1 MKPGAVLINT
11 ARGTLVDEAALDAAL
26 RSGHLAAAGVDVLR
40 VEPMVEPPPMTQLEI
55 LIVTPHVAAST
66 AEGLRRMALD
76 SAGNV
81 VAADSDAALD
91 PVEPLTFEQAWA
103 QAEADEAKADATATL
118 GEPADMSISP
128 AKTPQPRHTI
138 DPDSTASFSI
148 LDVPAQGAQAPAPTH
163 RPDLAREEDA
173 GRRSPLGPILIA
185 FMAGVIACSVIGN
198 VWSHVEQQRK
208 DAAKVE
214 MSVEQSL
221 SRTRSVHV
229 SVEVK
234 DGATWDTAR
243 GDSQMLIHIVGRT
256 LKGQAID
263 EYQYVNSAGDGIE
276 LKPGDYELTVD
287 EPPVA
292 TDGTRYRASKR
303 MVPVSFN
310 SQAPDTVDSTPQG
323 GFDLYAI
330 AQ

>member
-1 MKPGAVLINT
+1 MAVGEHRFDPDFEWWYSEGEAPDESWDEPLT
-11 ARGTLVDEAALDAAL
+11 DEA
-26 RSGHLAAAGVDVLR
+26 SSNE
-40 VEPMVEPPPMTQLEI
+40 VET
-55 LIVTPHVAAST
+55 
-66 AEGLRRMALD
+66 G
-76 SAGNV
+76 
-81 VAADSDAALD
+81 SDAA
-91 PVEPLTFEQAWA
+91 EPLTFEQAWA

-185 FMAGVIACSVIGN
+185 FLAGVIACSAIGN
-198 VWSHVEQQRK
+198 VWGHVEQQRK

-256 LKGQAID
+256 LKGQTVD
-263 EYQYVNSAGDGIE
+263 EYQYINSDGDGIE

-292 TDGTRYRASKR
+292 TDGTRFRASKR

-310 SQAPDTVDSTPQG
+310 SQAPNRVDSTPQG
-323 GFDLYAI
+323 GFDLYVI
-330 AQ
+330 TQ

>member
-1 MKPGAVLINT
+1 MDIDNFEWWYSEGEAPDEEWDEPAPRDVT
-11 ARGTLVDEAALDAAL
+11 SDEAETGNDAA
-26 RSGHLAAAGVDVLR
+26 
-40 VEPMVEPPPMTQLEI
+40 
-55 LIVTPHVAAST
+55 
-66 AEGLRRMALD
+66 
-76 SAGNV
+76 
-81 VAADSDAALD
+81 
-91 PVEPLTFEQAWA
+91 EPLTFEQAWA

-163 RPDLAREEDA
+163 RPNLAREEDA

-185 FMAGVIACSVIGN
+185 FMAGVIACSAIGN

-256 LKGQAID
+256 LRGQAID

-292 TDGTRYRASKR
+292 TDGTRFRASKR

-310 SQAPDTVDSTPQG
+310 SQATDTVDSAPQG

>member
-1 MKPGAVLINT
+1 MDIDNFEWWYSEGEAP
-11 ARGTLVDEAALDAAL
+11 DEEWDEPAPRDVSSDEDETGNDAA
-26 RSGHLAAAGVDVLR
+26 A
-40 VEPMVEPPPMTQLEI
+40 EPDT
-55 LIVTPHVAAST
+55 AS
-66 AEGLRRMALD
+66 
-76 SAGNV
+76 
-81 VAADSDAALD
+81 D
-91 PVEPLTFEQAWA
+91 PAEPLTFEQAWA

-118 GEPADMSISP
+118 GEPVDMSISP

-148 LDVPAQGAQAPAPTH
+148 LDVPSQGAQAPAPTH

-185 FMAGVIACSVIGN
+185 FMAGVIACSAIGN

-243 GDSQMLIHIVGRT
+243 GDSQMPSISWDARSKGRRST
-256 LKGQAID
+256 SINTSIPL
-263 EYQYVNSAGDGIE
+263 V
-276 LKPGDYELTVD
+276 TVSNLSPATTSSPSMNRPS
-287 EPPVA
+287 PPTA
-292 TDGTRYRASKR
+292 RAS
-303 MVPVSFN
+303 
-310 SQAPDTVDSTPQG
+310 APQSAWFP
-323 GFDLYAI
+323 
-330 AQ
+330 

>member
-1 MKPGAVLINT
+1 MDIDNFEWWYSEGEAP
-11 ARGTLVDEAALDAAL
+11 DEEWDEPAPRDVSGDDTDAG
-26 RSGHLAAAGVDVLR
+26 S
-40 VEPMVEPPPMTQLEI
+40 
-55 LIVTPHVAAST
+55 
-66 AEGLRRMALD
+66 
-76 SAGNV
+76 
-81 VAADSDAALD
+81 DSDSGPA
-91 PVEPLTFEQAWA
+91 EPLTFEQAWA
-103 QAEADEAKADATATL
+103 QAEVDEAKADATATL

-128 AKTPQPRHTI
+128 AKTPQPRHNI
-138 DPDSTASFSI
+138 DPGSTASFSI
-148 LDVPAQGAQAPAPTH
+148 LDVPSQGAQAPAPTH
-163 RPDLAREEDA
+163 RPNLAREEGA

-185 FMAGVIACSVIGN
+185 FMAGVIACSAIGS
-198 VWSHVEQQRK
+198 VWSHVERQRE
-208 DAAKVE
+208 DAAKAE

-287 EPPVA
+287 EAPVA
-292 TDGTRYRASKR
+292 TDGTRFRASKR

-323 GFDLYAI
+323 GFDLYVD

>member
-1 MKPGAVLINT
+1 MDIDNFEWWYSEGEAP
-11 ARGTLVDEAALDAAL
+11 DEGWDEPTP
-26 RSGHLAAAGVDVLR
+26 RDVSSD
-40 VEPMVEPPPMTQLEI
+40 EDET
-55 LIVTPHVAAST
+55 
-66 AEGLRRMALD
+66 
-76 SAGNV
+76 GND

-91 PVEPLTFEQAWA
+91 SVEPLTFEQAWA

-148 LDVPAQGAQAPAPTH
+148 LDVPSQG
-163 RPDLAREEDA
+163 A

-221 SRTRSVHV
+221 GRTRSVHV

-256 LKGQAID
+256 LKGQTID

-292 TDGTRYRASKR
+292 TDGTRFRASKR
-303 MVPVSFN
+303 MVPVNFN
-310 SQAPDTVDSTPQG
+310 SQAPDTVDTTPQG
-323 GFDLYAI
+323 GFDLYVDT
-330 AQ
+330 Q

>member
-1 MKPGAVLINT
+1 MDIDNFEWWYSEGEASDEVWDEPLPSDELSAGA
-11 ARGTLVDEAALDAAL
+11 DADSNAD
-26 RSGHLAAAGVDVLR
+26 A
-40 VEPMVEPPPMTQLEI
+40 
-55 LIVTPHVAAST
+55 T
-66 AEGLRRMALD
+66 AE
-76 SAGNV
+76 S
-81 VAADSDAALD
+81 VAADRD
-91 PVEPLTFEQAWA
+91 PDSAEPLTFEQAWA

-138 DPDSTASFSI
+138 DPGSTASFSI

-185 FMAGVIACSVIGN
+185 FMAGVIACSAIGN
-198 VWSHVEQQRK
+198 VWSHVEQQRR

-256 LKGQAID
+256 LRGQAID
-263 EYQYVNSAGDGIE
+263 EYQYVNSAGDGVE

-292 TDGTRYRASKR
+292 TDGTRFRASKR

-330 AQ
+330 VQ

>member
-1 MKPGAVLINT
+1 MDIDNFEWWYSEGEAPDEEWDEPTPRDVSSDEDDAV
-11 ARGTLVDEAALDAAL
+11 
-26 RSGHLAAAGVDVLR
+26 S
-40 VEPMVEPPPMTQLEI
+40 
-55 LIVTPHVAAST
+55 
-66 AEGLRRMALD
+66 
-76 SAGNV
+76 
-81 VAADSDAALD
+81 DSDSD
-91 PVEPLTFEQAWA
+91 PAEPLTFEQAWA
-103 QAEADEAKADATATL
+103 QADADEAKADATATL

-148 LDVPAQGAQAPAPTH
+148 LDVPSQGAQAPAPTH
-163 RPDLAREEDA
+163 RPNLSREEDA

-185 FMAGVIACSVIGN
+185 FMAGVIACSAIGN
-198 VWSHVEQQRK
+198 VWGHVEQQRQ

-243 GDSQMLIHIVGRT
+243 GDSQMLVHIVGRT
-256 LKGQAID
+256 LKGQEID

-292 TDGTRYRASKR
+292 TDGTRFRASKR
-303 MVPVSFN
+303 MIPVSFN

>member
-1 MKPGAVLINT
+1 MDIDNFEWWYSEGEAP
-11 ARGTLVDEAALDAAL
+11 DEEWDEPAL
-26 RSGHLAAAGVDVLR
+26 RDVSSD
-40 VEPMVEPPPMTQLEI
+40 EDET
-55 LIVTPHVAAST
+55 
-66 AEGLRRMALD
+66 
-76 SAGNV
+76 GND

-148 LDVPAQGAQAPAPTH
+148 LDVPSQGAQAPAPTR
-163 RPDLAREEDA
+163 RPNLSREEDA
-173 GRRSPLGPILIA
+173 GRRSLLGPILIA

-214 MSVEQSL
+214 MSIEQSL
-221 SRTRSVHV
+221 GRTRSVHV

-256 LKGQAID
+256 LKGQTID

-292 TDGTRYRASKR
+292 TDGTRFRASKR

-310 SQAPDTVDSTPQG
+310 SQAPETVDTTPQG

>member
-1 MKPGAVLINT
+1 MDIDNFEWWYSEGEAP
-11 ARGTLVDEAALDAAL
+11 DEEWDEPAPRDVSGDEDETGNDA
-26 RSGHLAAAGVDVLR
+26 
-40 VEPMVEPPPMTQLEI
+40 
-55 LIVTPHVAAST
+55 
-66 AEGLRRMALD
+66 
-76 SAGNV
+76 
-81 VAADSDAALD
+81 
-91 PVEPLTFEQAWA
+91 VEPLTFERAWA

-138 DPDSTASFSI
+138 DPGSTASFSI

-185 FMAGVIACSVIGN
+185 FMAGVIACSAIGSI
-198 VWSHVEQQRK
+198 WGHVERQRQ

-243 GDSQMLIHIVGRT
+243 GDSQMLVHIVGRT
-256 LKGQAID
+256 LRGQAID
-263 EYQYVNSAGDGIE
+263 EYQYVNSEGDGIE

-310 SQAPDTVDSTPQG
+310 SQAPDTVDSAPQG

>member
-1 MKPGAVLINT
+1 MDIDNFEWWYSEGEVPDEEWDEPAPHDVSSDEDESGNDAVET
-11 ARGTLVDEAALDAAL
+11 DAAF
-26 RSGHLAAAGVDVLR
+26 
-40 VEPMVEPPPMTQLEI
+40 
-55 LIVTPHVAAST
+55 
-66 AEGLRRMALD
+66 D
-76 SAGNV
+76 SA
-81 VAADSDAALD
+81 
-91 PVEPLTFEQAWA
+91 EPLTFEQAWA

-138 DPDSTASFSI
+138 DPGSTASFSI
-148 LDVPAQGAQAPAPTH
+148 LDVPSQGAQAPAPTR
-163 RPDLAREEDA
+163 RPNLSREEDA

-214 MSVEQSL
+214 MSIEQSL
-221 SRTRSVHV
+221 GRTRSVHV

-243 GDSQMLIHIVGRT
+243 GDSQMLIHIVGHT
-256 LKGQAID
+256 LKGQTID

-276 LKPGDYELTVD
+276 LTVD

-292 TDGTRYRASKR
+292 TDGTRFRASKR
-303 MVPVSFN
+303 MVPASFN
-310 SQAPDTVDSTPQG
+310 SRAPDTVDTTSQG
-323 GFDLYAI
+323 GFDLYVDT
-330 AQ
+330 Q

>member
-1 MKPGAVLINT
+1 MDIDNFEWWYSEGEAPDEEWDEPLPSDASIN
-11 ARGTLVDEAALDAAL
+11 EAETGNDAA
-26 RSGHLAAAGVDVLR
+26 
-40 VEPMVEPPPMTQLEI
+40 
-55 LIVTPHVAAST
+55 
-66 AEGLRRMALD
+66 
-76 SAGNV
+76 
-81 VAADSDAALD
+81 
-91 PVEPLTFEQAWA
+91 EPLTFEQAWA

-138 DPDSTASFSI
+138 DPGSTASFSI

-163 RPDLAREEDA
+163 CPNLAREEDA

-185 FMAGVIACSVIGN
+185 FMVGVIACSAIGS
-198 VWSHVEQQRK
+198 VWSHVEQQRE

-243 GDSQMLIHIVGRT
+243 GDSQMLIRIVGRT
-256 LKGQAID
+256 LKGQAVD
-263 EYQYVNSAGDGIE
+263 EYQYVNSTGDGIE

-292 TDGTRYRASKR
+292 TDGTRFRASRR

-323 GFDLYAI
+323 GFDLYVDT
-330 AQ
+330 Q

>member
-1 MKPGAVLINT
+1 MDIDNFEWWYSEGEAP
-11 ARGTLVDEAALDAAL
+11 DEGWDEPAP
-26 RSGHLAAAGVDVLR
+26 RDVSSD
-40 VEPMVEPPPMTQLEI
+40 EDET
-55 LIVTPHVAAST
+55 
-66 AEGLRRMALD
+66 
-76 SAGNV
+76 GNA
-81 VAADSDAALD
+81 AADSAAALD

-128 AKTPQPRHTI
+128 QPRHTI

-148 LDVPAQGAQAPAPTH
+148 LDVPSQGAQAPAPTR
-163 RPDLAREEDA
+163 RPNLSREEDA

-221 SRTRSVHV
+221 GRTRSVHV

-256 LKGQAID
+256 LKGQTID

-292 TDGTRYRASKR
+292 TDGTRFRASKR

-310 SQAPDTVDSTPQG
+310 SQAPDTVDTTPQG
-323 GFDLYAI
+323 RFDLYVDT
-330 AQ
+330 Q

>member
-1 MKPGAVLINT
+1 MDIDNFEWWYSEGEASDEVWDEPLPSDELSAGA
-11 ARGTLVDEAALDAAL
+11 DADSNAD
-26 RSGHLAAAGVDVLR
+26 A
-40 VEPMVEPPPMTQLEI
+40 
-55 LIVTPHVAAST
+55 T
-66 AEGLRRMALD
+66 AE
-76 SAGNV
+76 S
-81 VAADSDAALD
+81 VAADRDSDSA
-91 PVEPLTFEQAWA
+91 EPLTFEQAWA

-118 GEPADMSISP
+118 DEPADMSISP

-138 DPDSTASFSI
+138 DPGSTASFSI

-173 GRRSPLGPILIA
+173 GRRSPLGLILIA
-185 FMAGVIACSVIGN
+185 FMAGVIACSAIGN
-198 VWSHVEQQRK
+198 VWSHVEQQRR

-256 LKGQAID
+256 LRGQAID
-263 EYQYVNSAGDGIE
+263 EYQYVNSAGDGVE

-292 TDGTRYRASKR
+292 TDGMRFRASKR

>member
-1 MKPGAVLINT
+1 MDIDNFEWWYSEGEAP
-11 ARGTLVDEAALDAAL
+11 DEEWDEPMPRDVSSDEDETGNDAA
-26 RSGHLAAAGVDVLR
+26 
-40 VEPMVEPPPMTQLEI
+40 
-55 LIVTPHVAAST
+55 
-66 AEGLRRMALD
+66 
-76 SAGNV
+76 
-81 VAADSDAALD
+81 
-91 PVEPLTFEQAWA
+91 EPLTFEQAWA

-128 AKTPQPRHTI
+128 AKTPQPRHNI
-138 DPDSTASFSI
+138 DPGSTASFSI

-163 RPDLAREEDA
+163 RPNLAREEDA
-173 GRRSPLGPILIA
+173 RRRSPLGPILIA
-185 FMAGVIACSVIGN
+185 FMAGVIACSAIGN
-198 VWSHVEQQRK
+198 VWSHVEQQRQ
-208 DAAKVE
+208 DAAKAE

-256 LKGQAID
+256 LRGQAID

-292 TDGTRYRASKR
+292 TDGTRFRASKR

>member
-1 MKPGAVLINT
+1 MAVGEHGFDPDFEWWYSEGE
-11 ARGTLVDEAALDAAL
+11 APDEEWDEPAPRDVSSDEDETGNDA
-26 RSGHLAAAGVDVLR
+26 
-40 VEPMVEPPPMTQLEI
+40 
-55 LIVTPHVAAST
+55 
-66 AEGLRRMALD
+66 
-76 SAGNV
+76 
-81 VAADSDAALD
+81 
-91 PVEPLTFEQAWA
+91 VEPLTFEQAWA

-118 GEPADMSISP
+118 GEPADMSVSP

-148 LDVPAQGAQAPAPTH
+148 LDVPSQGAQAPAPTH

-185 FMAGVIACSVIGN
+185 FMAGVIACSAIGN

-234 DGATWDTAR
+234 DGATWDTVR
-243 GDSQMLIHIVGRT
+243 GDSQMLIRIVGRT
-256 LKGQAID
+256 LKGQTID

-276 LKPGDYELTVD
+276 LMPGDYELTVD

-292 TDGTRYRASKR
+292 TDGTRFRASKR

-310 SQAPDTVDSTPQG
+310 SQAPDTVDTTPQG
-323 GFDLYAI
+323 GFDLYVDT
-330 AQ
+330 Q

>member
-1 MKPGAVLINT
+1 MDIDNFEWWYSEGEAP
-11 ARGTLVDEAALDAAL
+11 DEEWD
-26 RSGHLAAAGVDVLR
+26 
-40 VEPMVEPPPMTQLEI
+40 
-55 LIVTPHVAAST
+55 
-66 AEGLRRMALD
+66 
-76 SAGNV
+76 
-81 VAADSDAALD
+81 
-91 PVEPLTFEQAWA
+91 EPLTS
-103 QAEADEAKADATATL
+103 DKPSDGADATATL
-118 GEPADMSISP
+118 SQPADMSISP
-128 AKTPQPRHTI
+128 AKTPQPRHNI

-185 FMAGVIACSVIGN
+185 FMAGVIACSAIGN
-198 VWSHVEQQRK
+198 VWGHVEQQRK
-208 DAAKVE
+208 DAAKAE

-221 SRTRSVHV
+221 SRTRSVRV

-256 LKGQAID
+256 LKGQTVD
-263 EYQYVNSAGDGIE
+263 EYQYVNSDGDGIE

-292 TDGTRYRASKR
+292 TDGTRFRASKR
-303 MVPVSFN
+303 MVPASFN
-310 SQAPDTVDSTPQG
+310 SQAPNTVDSTPQG

>member
-1 MKPGAVLINT
+1 MDIDNFEWWYSEGEAPDEEWDEPAPCDVSSDEG
-11 ARGTLVDEAALDAAL
+11 GT
-26 RSGHLAAAGVDVLR
+26 G
-40 VEPMVEPPPMTQLEI
+40 
-55 LIVTPHVAAST
+55 
-66 AEGLRRMALD
+66 
-76 SAGNV
+76 
-81 VAADSDAALD
+81 SDAAVEPEAASD
-91 PVEPLTFEQAWA
+91 AAEPLTFEQAWA

-128 AKTPQPRHTI
+128 AKIPQPRHNI
-138 DPDSTASFSI
+138 DPGSTASFSI
-148 LDVPAQGAQAPAPTH
+148 LDVPSQGAQAPAPTR

-243 GDSQMLIHIVGRT
+243 GDSQMLVHIVGRT

-263 EYQYVNSAGDGIE
+263 EYQYVNS
-276 LKPGDYELTVD
+276 
-287 EPPVA
+287 
-292 TDGTRYRASKR
+292 
-303 MVPVSFN
+303 
-310 SQAPDTVDSTPQG
+310 
-323 GFDLYAI
+323 
-330 AQ
+330 

>member
-1 MKPGAVLINT
+1 MDIDNFEWWYSEGEAPDEEWDEPLPSDVSGDDTDAV
-11 ARGTLVDEAALDAAL
+11 
-26 RSGHLAAAGVDVLR
+26 S
-40 VEPMVEPPPMTQLEI
+40 
-55 LIVTPHVAAST
+55 
-66 AEGLRRMALD
+66 
-76 SAGNV
+76 
-81 VAADSDAALD
+81 DSDSD
-91 PVEPLTFEQAWA
+91 PAEPLTFEQAWA

-128 AKTPQPRHTI
+128 AKTPQPRHNI
-138 DPDSTASFSI
+138 DPGSTASFSI

-173 GRRSPLGPILIA
+173 HRRSPLGPVLIA
-185 FMAGVIACSVIGN
+185 FMAGVIACSAIGS
-198 VWSHVEQQRK
+198 VWGHVEQQRK
-208 DAAKVE
+208 DAAKAE

-256 LKGQAID
+256 LKGQTVD
-263 EYQYVNSAGDGIE
+263 EYQYINSDGDGIE

-292 TDGTRYRASKR
+292 TDGTRFRASKR

-310 SQAPDTVDSTPQG
+310 SQAPNTVDSTPQG
-323 GFDLYAI
+323 GFDLYVA